1 MRAHNATITS
11 LKAASLWFMRGFRRG
26 DWLWLWLAVVVA
38 SSSVTLVEQLAH
50 TVHQSMLAKSAESLS
65 ADLVIRSSRPIEDT
79 WARQA
84 QDDGLNTSANI
95 SLTTMAM
102 FNDQFQMVQ
111 LKGIEANYP
120 LRGALQ
126 TEQQISLNQLQ
137 TNQLLADPQLNGLID
152 LNLGDSI
159 TLGRKEFE
167 VRDWLAGQ
175 DVFQATFSQFAP
187 QMILPLSQLDD
198 LGLIGPGSRVNYE
211 LGFSGDSA
219 TLARWQ
225 MLLESE
231 APAHWQIINARAPTP
246 DLEKSL
252 DTAWLF
258 LDLSALATVLIAG
271 LAILIASR
279 FYLQRWTAS
288 MALMRASGASNRQL
302 TSLFA
307 IQLMW
312 LALIG
317 SVIGVLIGQG
327 LFQLLR
333 PILTNYF
340 DPLVITGYSRAIGLG
355 LLSGTLALWTFAW
368 PAFRQATRVSPLQ
381 VLRMGETRYST
392 SAMLLVSLL
401 LLVGLMWLLLSTQ
414 VILWA
419 IPVLLIS
426 AAVLYGVAQGLLWLI
441 AKLQPLSS
449 GWLRL
454 SLAALAREPG
464 LVTLQLISLGLVVF
478 ILVLMTFVRQDL
490 VQNWQASLPEN
501 TPNTFM
507 MNIQPDQAESV
518 NELLQSHQLQADLV
532 PMVRGR
538 LVELNGQA
546 LRVQDQNQG
555 RAQRLLE
562 REANIALLERP
573 PSYNLITQ
581 QLRADQRLDLPGVSV
596 EAEIAELLNL
606 KLGDRLTFDLIGQ
619 RLSYQL
625 VSLREVEWQSFRLNF
640 FFILEPVA
648 DQNLPIS
655 YITNF
660 KSELSKADTASLRK
674 AINNQVP
681 GVLWIDARDMIGQVQ
696 QIMQQA
702 SMAVSLLYVFTLV
715 SSLIV
720 IFTATQASQLGR
732 LRSWLLLRT
741 LGARQTDIVKV
752 GLTEFVL
759 IGLLAGLFAALLGQ
773 ITSGLIAFFW
783 LDMTPQLNPTLWI
796 ISVGMSSL
804 LLLLIGWLTQRR
816 SLKQTPKQL
825 LQQLQADS

>member
-1 MRAHNATITS
+1 MRANTGMIST
-11 LKAASLWFMRGFRRG
+11 LKAASLWFMRGFGRG

-65 ADLVIRSSRPIEDT
+65 ADLVIRSSRPIEPT
-79 WARQA
+79 WANQA
-84 QDDGLNTSANI
+84 QADGLNTSANI
-95 SLTTMAM
+95 TLTTMAL

-126 TEQQISLNQLQ
+126 TEQQTSLSQLQ
-137 TNQLLADPQLNGLID
+137 SDQILADPQLNGLID
-152 LNLGDSI
+152 LNLGDTL
-159 TLGRKEFE
+159 TLGRKEFK
-167 VRDWLAGQ
+167 VRDWLSGQ

-187 QMILPLSQLDD
+187 QVILPLNQLED
-198 LGLIGPGSRVNYE
+198 LDLIGPGSRVNYE
-211 LGFSGDSA
+211 LGFSGDPA

-225 MLLESE
+225 EQLEIE
-231 APAHWQIINARAPTP
+231 AQAHWQIINARAPTP

-302 TSLFA
+302 TGLFA
-307 IQLMW
+307 IQLML

-333 PILTNYF
+333 PILDNYF
-340 DPLVITGYSRAIGLG
+340 DPLVITGYGRAIGLG

-381 VLRMGETRYST
+381 VLRMGDTRYST
-392 SAMLLVSLL
+392 TAMLLVSLL

-414 VILWA
+414 IILWA

-426 AAVLYGVAQGLLWLI
+426 AALLYGVAQGLLWLI
-441 AKLQPLSS
+441 SKLQPFSS

-490 VQNWQASLPEN
+490 LQNWQASLPEN

-507 MNIQPDQAESV
+507 MNIQPNQAESV
-518 NELLQSHQLQADLV
+518 NQLLQSQQLEADLI

-538 LVELNGQA
+538 LVELNQQT
-546 LRVQDQNQG
+546 LRVRDQEEG

-562 REANIALLERP
+562 REANIALLENP
-573 PSYNLITQ
+573 PSYNRITQ
-581 QLRADQRLDLPGVSV
+581 QLSAEQRSDLPGVSV

-619 RLSYQL
+619 RFSYQL

-660 KSELSKADTASLRK
+660 KSDLTKIETAQLRK
-674 AINNQVP
+674 AINNEVP

-741 LGARQTDIVKV
+741 LGARQTDIVKI

-759 IGLLAGLFAALLGQ
+759 IGLLAGVFAAFLGQ
-773 ITSGLIAFFW
+773 VTSGLIAFFW
-783 LDMTPQLNPTLWI
+783 LDMMPQLNPVLWG
-796 ISVGMSSL
+796 ISISMSSL
-804 LLLLIGWLTQRR
+804 LLLMIGWLTQRR

>member
-1 MRAHNATITS
+1 MRANTGIIS
-11 LKAASLWFMRGFRRG
+11 SFKAASLWFMRGFGRG

-65 ADLVIRSSRPIEDT
+65 ADLVIRSSRPIEPT
-79 WARQA
+79 WANQA
-84 QDDGLNTSANI
+84 QADGLDTSANI
-95 SLTTMAM
+95 TLTTMAL

-126 TEQQISLNQLQ
+126 TEQQTSLSQLQ
-137 TNQLLADPQLNGLID
+137 SDQILADPQLNGLID
-152 LNLGDSI
+152 LNLGDTL
-159 TLGRKEFE
+159 TLGRKEFK
-167 VRDWLAGQ
+167 VRDWLSGQ

-187 QMILPLSQLDD
+187 QVILPLNQLED
-198 LGLIGPGSRVNYE
+198 LDLIGPGSRVNYE
-211 LGFSGDSA
+211 LGFSGDPA

-225 MLLESE
+225 EQLENE
-231 APAHWQIINARAPTP
+231 AQAHWQIINARAPTP

-302 TSLFA
+302 TGLFA
-307 IQLMW
+307 IQLML

-333 PILTNYF
+333 PILDNYF
-340 DPLVITGYSRAIGLG
+340 DPLVITGYGRAIGLG

-381 VLRMGETRYST
+381 ILRMDDTRYST
-392 SAMLLVSLL
+392 TAMLLVSLL

-414 VILWA
+414 IILWA

-426 AAVLYGVAQGLLWLI
+426 AGLLYGVAQGLLWLI
-441 AKLQPLSS
+441 SKLQPFSS

-490 VQNWQASLPEN
+490 LQNWQASLPED

-518 NELLQSHQLQADLV
+518 NQLLQSQQLQADLV

-538 LVELNGQA
+538 LVELNEQI
-546 LRVQDQNQG
+546 LRVQDQDEG

-562 REANIALLERP
+562 REANIALLENP
-573 PSYNLITQ
+573 PSYNRITQ
-581 QLRADQRLDLPGVSV
+581 QLSAGQRSDLPGVSV

-619 RLSYQL
+619 RFSYQL

-660 KSELSKADTASLRK
+660 KSDLSKAETAGLRK
-674 AINNQVP
+674 AINNEVP

-741 LGARQTDIVKV
+741 LGARQTDIVKI

-759 IGLLAGLFAALLGQ
+759 IGLLAGVFAAFLGQ

-783 LDMTPQLNPTLWI
+783 LDMTPQLNPVLWG
-796 ISVGMSSL
+796 ISISMSSL
-804 LLLLIGWLTQRR
+804 LLLMIGWLTQRR

>member
-1 MRAHNATITS
+1 MRANTGIVS
-11 LKAASLWFMRGFRRG
+11 SFKAASLWFMRGFRRG

-65 ADLVIRSSRPIEDT
+65 ADLVIRSSRPIEPT
-79 WARQA
+79 WAKQA
-84 QDDGLNTSANI
+84 QADGLDTSANI
-95 SLTTMAM
+95 TLTTMAM

-126 TEQQISLNQLQ
+126 TKQQTSLSQVQ
-137 TNQLLADPQLNGLID
+137 SDQILADPQLNGLID
-152 LNLGDSI
+152 LKLGDTL
-159 TLGRKEFE
+159 TLGRKEFK
-167 VRDWLAGQ
+167 VRDWLSGQ

-187 QMILPLSQLDD
+187 QVILPLNQLDG

-211 LGFSGDSA
+211 LGFSGDPA

-225 MLLESE
+225 KQLENE
-231 APAHWQIINARAPTP
+231 AQAHWQIINARAPTP

-288 MALMRASGASNRQL
+288 MALMRASGASNLQL
-302 TSLFA
+302 TGLFA
-307 IQLMW
+307 IQLML

-333 PILTNYF
+333 PILDNYF
-340 DPLVITGYSRAIGLG
+340 DPLVITGYGRAIGLG

-381 VLRMGETRYST
+381 VLRMGDTRYSAT
-392 SAMLLVSLL
+392 AMLLVSLL

-419 IPVLLIS
+419 VPVLLIS
-426 AAVLYGVAQGLLWLI
+426 AALLYGVAQGLLWLI
-441 AKLQPLSS
+441 SKLQPFSS

-490 VQNWQASLPEN
+490 LQNWQASLPEN

-507 MNIQPDQAESV
+507 MNIQPNQAGSV
-518 NELLQSHQLQADLV
+518 NQLLQSKQLQADLV

-538 LVELNGQA
+538 LVALNEQT
-546 LRVQDQNQG
+546 LRIQDQDEG

-562 REANIALLERP
+562 REANIALLENP
-573 PSYNLITQ
+573 PGYNRITQ
-581 QLRADQRLDLPGVSV
+581 QLSADQRSDLPGVSV

-619 RLSYQL
+619 RFSYQL

-660 KSELSKADTASLRK
+660 KSDLSKAETAGLRK
-674 AINNQVP
+674 AINNEVP
-681 GVLWIDARDMIGQVQ
+681 GVLWIDARDMIGQIQ

-741 LGARQTDIVKV
+741 LGARQTDIVKI

-759 IGLLAGLFAALLGQ
+759 IGLLAGVFAAFLGQ
-773 ITSGLIAFFW
+773 ITSGMIAFFW
-783 LDMTPQLNPTLWI
+783 LDMTPQLNPTLWL

-804 LLLLIGWLTQRR
+804 LLLMIGWLTQRR

>member
-1 MRAHNATITS
+1 MRANTGMIST
-11 LKAASLWFMRGFRRG
+11 LKAASLWFMRGFGRG

-38 SSSVTLVEQLAH
+38 SLSVTLVEQLAH

-65 ADLVIRSSRPIEDT
+65 ADLVIRSSRPIEPT
-79 WARQA
+79 WADQA
-84 QDDGLNTSANI
+84 QADGLNTSANI
-95 SLTTMAM
+95 TLTTMGL

-120 LRGALQ
+120 LRGRLQ
-126 TEQQISLNQLQ
+126 TEQNTSLNQLQ
-137 TNQLLADPQLNGLID
+137 SDQILVDPQLNGLID
-152 LNLGDSI
+152 LKLGDTL
-159 TLGRKEFE
+159 TLGRKEFK
-167 VRDWLAGQ
+167 VRDWLSGQ

-187 QMILPLSQLDD
+187 QVILPLNQLEG

-211 LGFSGDSA
+211 LGFSGDPA

-225 MLLESE
+225 TRLENE
-231 APAHWQIINARAPTP
+231 AQAHWQIINARAPTP

-302 TSLFA
+302 TGLFA
-307 IQLMW
+307 IQLML

-333 PILTNYF
+333 PILDNYF
-340 DPLVITGYSRAIGLG
+340 DPLVITGYGRAIGLG
-355 LLSGTLALWTFAW
+355 LLSGTLALWTFSW

-381 VLRMGETRYST
+381 VLRMDDTRYST
-392 SAMLLVSLL
+392 TAMLLVSLS

-414 VILWA
+414 IILWA

-426 AAVLYGVAQGLLWLI
+426 AGLLYGVAQGLLWLI
-441 AKLQPLSS
+441 SKLQPFSS

-490 VQNWQASLPEN
+490 LQNWQASLPED

-518 NELLQSHQLQADLV
+518 NQLLQSQQLQADLV

-538 LVELNGQA
+538 LVELNEQI
-546 LRVQDQNQG
+546 LRVQDQDEG

-562 REANIALLERP
+562 REANIALLENP
-573 PSYNLITQ
+573 PSYNRITQ
-581 QLRADQRLDLPGVSV
+581 QLSAGQRSDLPGVSV
-596 EAEIAELLNL
+596 EADIAELLNL

-619 RLSYQL
+619 RFSYQL

-660 KSELSKADTASLRK
+660 KSDLSKAETAGLRK
-674 AINNQVP
+674 AINNEVP

-741 LGARQTDIVKV
+741 LGARQTDIVKI

-759 IGLLAGLFAALLGQ
+759 IGLLAGVFAAFLGQ

-783 LDMTPQLNPTLWI
+783 LDMTPQLNPVLWG
-796 ISVGMSSL
+796 ISISMSSL
-804 LLLLIGWLTQRR
+804 LLLMIGWLTQRR

>member
-1 MRAHNATITS
+1 MRANTGVLS
-11 LKAASLWFMRGFRRG
+11 SFKAASLWFLRGFGRG

-65 ADLVIRSSRPIEDT
+65 ADLVIRSSRPIDET
-79 WARQA
+79 WANQA
-84 QDDGLNTSANI
+84 HADGLDTSANI

-120 LRGALQ
+120 LRGSLQ
-126 TEQQISLNQLQ
+126 TEQHTRLSQLQ
-137 TNQLLADPQLNGLID
+137 ADQVFADPQLNGLMD
-152 LNLGDSI
+152 LNLGDAI
-159 TLGRKEFE
+159 TLGRKQFE
-167 VRDWLAGQ
+167 VRDWLTGQ

-187 QMILPLSQLDD
+187 QIILPLNQIAD

-211 LGFSGDSA
+211 LGLSGDSA
-219 TLARWQ
+219 TLTRWQ
-225 MLLESE
+225 TRLEE
-231 APAHWQIINARAPTP
+231 QAQAHWQIVNARAPTP

-302 TSLFA
+302 TGLFA
-307 IQLMW
+307 IQLML

-327 LFQLLR
+327 LFQLIR
-333 PILTNYF
+333 PVLDNYF
-340 DPLVITGYSRAIGLG
+340 DPLVMSGYGRAIGLG

-381 VLRMGETRYST
+381 VLRMGDTRYST
-392 SAMLLVSLL
+392 TGMLLISLIL
-401 LLVGLMWLLLSTQ
+401 LMGLMWLLLSTE

-426 AAVLYGVAQGLLWLI
+426 AALLYGVAQGLLWLI
-441 AKLQPLSS
+441 SKLQPLSS

-490 VQNWQASLPEN
+490 LQNWQASLPEN

-518 NELLQSHQLQADLV
+518 QNLLQTQQLQADLI

-538 LVELNGQA
+538 LVELNDQN
-546 LRVQDQNQG
+546 LRVQDQEPG

-562 REANIALLERP
+562 REANIALLNTP
-573 PSYNLITQ
+573 PSYNRISQ
-581 QLRADQRLDLPGVSV
+581 QLSADQRLDLPGVSV

-606 KLGDRLTFDLIGQ
+606 KLGDQLTFDLIGQ
-619 RLSYQL
+619 RFSYQI

-648 DQNLPIS
+648 DRTLPIS

-660 KSELSKADTASLRK
+660 KSDLSKPQTARLRK
-674 AINNQVP
+674 AINEEVP
-681 GVLWIDARDMIGQVQ
+681 GVLWIDARDMISQIQ

-702 SMAVSLLYVFTLV
+702 SMAVSLLYLFTLV

-741 LGARQTDIVKV
+741 LGARQTDIVKI

-759 IGLLAGLFAALLGQ
+759 IGLLAGVFAALLGQ

-783 LDMTPQLNPTLWI
+783 LDMTPQLNPTLWL

-804 LLLLIGWLTQRR
+804 LLLMIGWLTQRR